1 MTYYFCTPVTFKL
14 ILLLKQVHSY
24 FILLQKLTSISADLT
39 MFFFAELSSAVCLL
53 LTIGKKTDN
62 QKIFRENTT
71 VTIVVRCKLKSF
83 SFVQP

>member
-1 MTYYFCTPVTFKL
+1 MG
-14 ILLLKQVHSY
+14 
-24 FILLQKLTSISADLT
+24 
-39 MFFFAELSSAVCLL
+39 SAVCLL